1 MAVVV
6 QGVPQTIAAFARVGA
21 QVKIAAPIASRS
33 GGEVLAALMRAAAPK
48 RTGRLAASIRTS
60 KDGDATIVGADVPYD
75 RFVQLGTEN
84 MEPQAYGERAAET
97 GGNAITA
104 AMTRIIQ
111 AALR

>member
-21 QVKIAAPIASRS
+21 QVKVAAPVASKA

-48 RTGRLAASIRTS
+48 RTGRLAASIRTA
-60 KDGDATIVGADVPYD
+60 KDGDTTIVGADVPYD
-75 RFVQLGTEN
+75 RFVQLGTVN
-84 MEPQAYGERAAET
+84 MEPQAYGEEAVDT
-97 GGNAITA
+97 GANAITA

-111 AALR
+111 LALR